1 MITILGG
8 NVNAF
13 MAERPERA
21 EKDWDGKPRP
31 KPGLDRKAVSTYNNS
46 RRRGKRL
53 VRLDYYSFKGET
65 VTLPGG
71 GFRFL
76 P

>member
-1 MITILGG
+1 MIAGLSG

-13 MAERPERA
+13 VAERA
-21 EKDWDGKPRP
+21 EKDWNGKPRP
-31 KPGLDRKAVSTYNNS
+31 KPGLDRKAVSAYNNFG
-46 RRRGKRL
+46 RRGKRL
-53 VRLDYYSFKGET
+53 IRLDYYSFKRET